1 MIYTIVVRKN
11 DNTLDKL
18 ISFDSITSFNDS
30 ISAKI
35 VTNPVEEGF
44 PIADHT
50 VLENRR
56 FSISGIITAYSVFD
70 EGLELV
76 WKDGGFSSVNEG
88 NASGVSDR
96 HLRIEQELRD
106 LVENRV
112 VFSLLRSVDNSHAF
126 DDAEKEKQLQNSQV
140 ELIPNCMISSLE
152 FSQSS
157 GMNGAIFPQLSIEKV
172 RVAKTQTEQLSEDE
186 QLPALQAREMPTG
199 KATTST
205 STTTDDKTTSST
217 GENDAD
223 KTTLNKVNSKTAE
236 QLQYEKE
243 TTREIATTRGR
254 TAELAK
260 ETAQIEQYRKRLAE
274 EKMW

>member
-50 VLENRR
+50 VLENRK
-56 FSISGIITAYSVFD
+56 FSISGVITAYSVFD

-76 WKDGGFSSVNEG
+76 WRDGGFSSVNEG
-88 NASGVSDR
+88 NSSGVSDR

-112 VFSLLRSVDNSHAF
+112 VFSLLRSVDNSYAF

-152 FSQSS
+152 FNQAS
-157 GMNGAIFPQLSIEKV
+157 GMNGAIFPQLSLEKV
-172 RVAKTQTEQLSEDE
+172 RVARTQTEQLSEDE

-199 KATTST
+199 KATTS
-205 STTTDDKTTSST
+205 SATDAKDTSST
-217 GENDAD
+217 GETSAD
-223 KTTLNKVNSKTAE
+223 KSEIKNTVDKAKAQELSDSADNARKVANYKLGEAAE
-236 QLQYEKE
+236 KYNTQKKL
-243 TTREIATTRGR
+243 EILKG
-254 TAELAK
+254 L
-260 ETAQIEQYRKRLAE
+260 
-274 EKMW
+274 